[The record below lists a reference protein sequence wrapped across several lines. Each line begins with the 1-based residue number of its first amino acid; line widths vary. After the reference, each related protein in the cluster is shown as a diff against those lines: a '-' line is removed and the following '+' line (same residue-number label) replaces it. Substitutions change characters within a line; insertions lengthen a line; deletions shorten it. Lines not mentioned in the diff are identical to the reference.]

1 MALCIGQR
9 VVANQYT
16 VYVGICR
23 GLVEAAAKQVEVLLE
38 NSIIHCTSSKGNI
51 EEEEEVQNTVSDF
64 CTKLGSC
71 I

>member
-1 MALCIGQR
+1 M
-9 VVANQYT
+9 
-16 VYVGICR
+16 
-23 GLVEAAAKQVEVLLE
+23 EVLLE